1 MEGVPI
7 GAFTNGIGVV
17 TVVLIVFWML
27 ATNRLHTHGEF
38 ERMERD
44 HLREVEDL
52 AHDRDEWRAEGRLKD
67 QQIDEQGIQLR
78 SLSEV
83 GRTMQA
89 VLQALHDLARSG
101 GSKETTP

>member
-67 QQIDEQGIQLR
+67 QQIDER
-78 SLSEV
+78 SAWTCATRRCLPSTACRAAAA
-83 GRTMQA
+83 GGADAWCAGPR
-89 VLQALHDLARSG
+89 ARR
-101 GSKETTP
+101 